1 MAEPVRRQRLSAEER
16 REQLMAAAVDVLAD
30 HGYSGATADA
40 IARRAG
46 VSKGLLWHYFAD
58 LDELFETTARRTLNL
73 LRSTVG
79 STLDLDART
88 PDVIRTA
95 IRGAAA
101 LGRTHGKE
109 RRAIGEIVLNL
120 RNANGSLRLGLQDYE
135 EMYGAQEAIF
145 KRGQADGYFRKTL
158 DPRILAVTYQG
169 AVDAMLGYLDGHPDI
184 EANDY
189 ADTVATVLLN
199 GIVAP

>member
-1 MAEPVRRQRLSAEER
+1 MADPARRKRLSPDER
-16 REQLMAAAVDVLAD
+16 REQLMAAAVEVLAAR
-30 HGYSGATADA
+30 GYRGTSADA

-58 LDELFETTARRTLNL
+58 LDELFEMTAHRTLNL

-79 STLDLDART
+79 STLDLGAPT

-120 RNANGSLRLGLQDYE
+120 RNADGSLRLGLQDYE
-135 EMYGAQEAIF
+135 EMYGAQETIF
-145 KRGQADGYFRKTL
+145 ARGQSDGYFRDTF
-158 DPRILAVTYQG
+158 DPRLLAVTYQG
-169 AVDAMLGYLDGHPDI
+169 AVDAMLTYLDSHPDI
-184 EANDY
+184 DADEY
-189 ADTVATVLLN
+189 AATVAEILLD
-199 GIVAP
+199 GIVAR

>member
-1 MAEPVRRQRLSAEER
+1 MAETARRQRLSAEER
-16 REQLMAAAVDVLAD
+16 REQLMAAVVEVLAA
-30 HGYSGATADA
+30 HGYRGASADA

-58 LDELFETTARRTLNL
+58 LDELFEMTAHRTLNL

-79 STLDLDART
+79 STLDLDAPT

-95 IRGAAA
+95 IRRAAA

-109 RRAIGEIVLNL
+109 RRAIGEIVVNL
-120 RNANGSLRLGLQDYE
+120 RNADGSLRLGLQDYE
-135 EMYGAQEAIF
+135 EMTELRKPSSGGARPTATF
-145 KRGQADGYFRKTL
+145 V
-158 DPRILAVTYQG
+158 PRRPRLLAVTYQG
-169 AVDAMLGYLDGHPDI
+169 AVDAMLGYLDSHPDI
-184 EANDY
+184 DADDY
-189 ADTVATVLLN
+189 AATVAAVLLD